1 MGDGIPTRF
10 PHGEREWYVDLM
22 SGTYHATMGDR
33 GRLVV
38 PAELRDRAG
47 LREGRPLVFLE
58 TPDGLLLLT
67 REQLRSI
74 VRANLDGK
82 DLVDSLLTERRTA
95 SADEDRG

>member
-1 MGDGIPTRF
+1 
-10 PHGEREWYVDLM
+10 
-22 SGTYHATMGDR
+22 MGDR

>member
-1 MGDGIPTRF
+1 
-10 PHGEREWYVDLM
+10 
-22 SGTYHATMGDR
+22 MGDR

-82 DLVDSLLTERRTA
+82 DLVASLLTERRTA

>member
-1 MGDGIPTRF
+1 
-10 PHGEREWYVDLM
+10 
-22 SGTYHATMGDR
+22 MGDR

-67 REQLRSI
+67 REQLRTI

-82 DLVDSLLTERRTA
+82 HLVNSLLTERRTA

>member
-1 MGDGIPTRF
+1 
-10 PHGEREWYVDLM
+10 M